1 VRTQARASRRARRAR
16 APSPFSAAGSS
27 SAGAG
32 TAALRRRR
40 THLACRHRAHG
51 ALASNGRTL
60 AHARRV
66 ICLHSA
72 VCGIRFDEAPCCAQ
86 VLIALGAVHAGVL
99 AWFVAAPKGENDPG
113 SAPAPPSPCHRARAV
128 RFGGGVTCTSVCAGG
143 AGAADRR
150 VRAYVS
156 ASERASGCVCGR
168 TFWETPR
175 PEPQTVISEPAPPP
189 QVRTLCCCVHVPV
202 PVLVRVCARV
212 CM

>member
-1 VRTQARASRRARRAR
+1 MRTQARASRRARRAR

-60 AHARRV
+60 ALARRV
-66 ICLHSA
+66 ICLQSA

-128 RFGGGVTCTSVCAGG
+128 RFGGGVTCTSVLRGWGG
-143 AGAADRR
+143 SGRQK
-150 VRAYVS
+150 S
-156 ASERASGCVCGR
+156 ACLRKCE
-168 TFWETPR
+168 
-175 PEPQTVISEPAPPP
+175 
-189 QVRTLCCCVHVPV
+189 
-202 PVLVRVCARV
+202 
-212 CM
+212 